1 MQINFAD
8 MPNDVQMRLMR
19 ARLADLAENDPVY
32 KEMLGIWQEKTHH
45 RHSRLVAAQ
54 IVKNKDY

>member
-8 MPNDVQMRLMR
+8 MPYDVQLRLMR

-32 KEMLGIWQEKTHH
+32 REMLGIWREKTHH
-45 RHSRLVAAQ
+45 KHAQ
-54 IVKNKDY
+54 FVTTQIIKNKYS

>member
-8 MPNDVQMRLMR
+8 MPYDVQLRLMR

-32 KEMLGIWQEKTHH
+32 REMLGIWQEKTHH
-45 RHSRLVAAQ
+45 KYSQ
-54 IVKNKDY
+54 IVTTRVIEIKYY